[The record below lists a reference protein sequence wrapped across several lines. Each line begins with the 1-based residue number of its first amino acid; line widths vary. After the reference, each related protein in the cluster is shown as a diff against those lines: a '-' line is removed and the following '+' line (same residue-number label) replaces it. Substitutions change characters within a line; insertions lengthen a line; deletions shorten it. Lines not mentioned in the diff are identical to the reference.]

1 MSRPSFFAFGGRG
14 HYGRGEMTTV
24 IPLGAAG
31 SRVVEELAEPRHAS
45 LQQLKAYWLAKK
57 GEALAPPRSAIRP
70 EEIVALLP
78 NLALIDVVGDPPRF
92 RVRLFGTA
100 LATAYG
106 GDITGKFVDEVDFD
120 AIGGDVIAHMMT
132 VVRECRP
139 CAVRISLT
147 KEADGRH
154 IEYERIWLPLSQD
167 GIHVTMLLGG
177 VAVERV
183 YASVTPPPGA

>member
-1 MSRPSFFAFGGRG
+1 MVA
-14 HYGRGEMTTV
+14 GEMSAA
-24 IPLGAAG
+24 IPIGAGG

-57 GEALAPPRSAIRP
+57 GAALAPPRSAIRP

-78 NLALIDVVGDPPRF
+78 NLALVDVVGDLPRF

-100 LATAYG
+100 LAAAYG
-106 GDITGKFVDEVDFD
+106 GDITGKFVDEVDFGRV
-120 AIGGDVIAHMMT
+120 GGDVIQHMTT

-139 CAVRISLT
+139 VAVRISLT
-147 KEADGRH
+147 KSEDRRH
-154 IEYERIWLPLSQD
+154 IDYERIWLPLSQD
-167 GIHVTMLLGG
+167 GIRVTMLLGG

-183 YASVTPPPGA
+183 YASVTPPPLA